1 MSRIQLQP
9 ILQRLARLLAMAALA
24 AIFPAHA
31 AWPEKPLRIVVP
43 FIPGGAAD
51 SAARL
56 LAPGLQKRLGQPVVI
71 ENRAGAGASIGT
83 AAVASAPADGY
94 TLLMGSASNA
104 IDAAIQKKLPYLFER
119 DLLPVLLVAEV
130 PGVLVVPRELPVNS
144 VTELIAYVKARP
156 GQLSYGSPGYGTSV
170 HLAGELFENMTATSM
185 IHVPYKGASA
195 ALTDLLGLRLDMMF
209 PALAAAQSHVQSGR
223 LRALA
228 VTTSKRSALV
238 PDLPTL
244 SEAGLPGYEVGGWI
258 GLFAPS
264 GLAPDTLNTLQQA
277 VDATLKDEAMRQAL
291 AKIGIEATPAPAQ
304 VLRARVE
311 ADTKRWQQLIKS
323 RKIELQ

>member
-1 MSRIQLQP
+1 MPRIQFHP
-9 ILQRLARLLAMAALA
+9 ILQRLARMLAFAAWVSIL
-24 AIFPAHA
+24 PAHA

-130 PGVLVVPRELPVNS
+130 PGVLVVPRELPVNN

-170 HLAGELFENMTATSM
+170 HLAGELFENMTATTM

-195 ALTDLLGLRLDMMF
+195 ALTDLLGQRLDMMF

-291 AKIGIEATPAPAQ
+291 VRVGIEATPAPAQ

>member
-195 ALTDLLGLRLDMMF
+195 ALTDLLGQRLDMMF

-264 GLAPDTLNTLQQA
+264 GLALDTLNTLQQA